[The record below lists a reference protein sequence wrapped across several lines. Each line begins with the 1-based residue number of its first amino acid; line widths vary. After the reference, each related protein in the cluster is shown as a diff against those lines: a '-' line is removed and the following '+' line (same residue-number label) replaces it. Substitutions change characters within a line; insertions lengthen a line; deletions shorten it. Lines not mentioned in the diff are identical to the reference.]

1 MPQQRIQKKVDI
13 IVNASLPET
22 REIPESMKGM
32 LHAISKVI
40 DGTVVLEKDSFYV
53 IKNGGQ
59 KIEFSL
65 EAEGLRKLGLLWK
78 LIRNGLLEKGTI
90 LLWDEPEANL
100 NPEMYPVVADV
111 LLELQKNGVQI
122 FAATHSYNFSKY
134 LEIRRMKKEQVI
146 YHNLY
151 KADDGIVC
159 VKSADRME
167 ELEKNPIMEAD
178 SKLLDE
184 VYGQ

>member
-1 MPQQRIQKKVDI
+1 MTD
-13 IVNASLPET
+13 
-22 REIPESMKGM
+22 
-32 LHAISKVI
+32 
-40 DGTVVLEKDSFYV
+40 
-53 IKNGGQ
+53 
-59 KIEFSL
+59 
-65 EAEGLRKLGLLWK
+65 
-78 LIRNGLLEKGTI
+78 

-111 LLELQKNGVQI
+111 LLELQRNGVQI
-122 FAATHSYNFSKY
+122 FTATHSYNFSKY

-159 VKSADRME
+159 AKSADRME

-184 VYGQ
+184 VYRQ